1 MTASILCIEG
11 DPGVGAILEHVLSGA
26 GYRPILVSSM
36 DEAMREVSRS
46 PIDLVIAD
54 ERIPGPSGPDR
65 LEREGHPI
73 PVIILTAS
81 GVERAVV
88 SAGSGVVDCV
98 TRPIRAESLEIAVRR
113 ALEMARLRR
122 ENETY
127 RREIAKIRGRRVLVG
142 ESEVFRR
149 TMDAVSALAGFRTTV
164 LLQGESGT
172 GKELLARAIH
182 DESSRADGPFI
193 TVNCAGL
200 PEGLVESALFGRERG
215 GLAGATVAAAAGA
228 VERAHGGTLLLDEI
242 SELRLELQ
250 ERVLRLIEEQQFERI
265 GGRNPIRVDVR
276 ILATTNRHLGT
287 AVDAGRFRSDLSLRL
302 QVLTLQA
309 PTVRER
315 PDDIPR
321 LVEHF
326 LARAAELRGG
336 APPRITPETLQ
347 VLLRYPWPGN
357 VRELAN
363 AVERAAILCQD
374 GILRLGDFDQRI
386 REAGAHPR
394 WPAIVSDVAGA
405 STAPVDYNLDA
416 IERTAIDRALAATG
430 GNRTRAAR
438 LLGISERTLRNK
450 LNTPRS
456 ARAEG

>member
-1 MTASILCIEG
+1 MTASILCIHD
-11 DPGVGAILEHVLSGA
+11 DPAVGVILEQVLSGA
-26 GYRPILVSSM
+26 GHRPILVSSIE
-36 DEAMREVSRS
+36 EALREASRC
-46 PIDLVIAD
+46 PIDLIIAD
-54 ERIPGPSGPDR
+54 ERIPGPSAPDR
-65 LEREGHPI
+65 LERDGHPI

-81 GVERAVV
+81 GVQRAVV
-88 SAGSGVVDCV
+88 SAGFSVVDYL
-98 TRPIRAESLEIAVRR
+98 TRPIRPESLEIAARR

-122 ENETY
+122 ENETF

-149 TMDAVSALAGFRTTV
+149 TMGAVSALAGFRTTV

-172 GKELLARAIH
+172 GKKSLARAIH

-200 PEGLVESALFGRERG
+200 PEGLVESALFGHEEG
-215 GLAGATVAAAAGA
+215 GLAGATVTAAGA
-228 VERAHGGTLLLDEI
+228 VERAHGGTLLLEEI
-242 SELRLELQ
+242 SELRVELQ
-250 ERVLRLIEEQQFERI
+250 PRVLRLIEEQQFERTP
-265 GGRNPIRVDVR
+265 GRDPIRVDVR
-276 ILATTNRHLGT
+276 VLATTNRHLGT
-287 AVDAGRFRSDLSLRL
+287 AVDAGRFRSDLYHRL

-309 PTVRER
+309 PTLRER

-326 LARAAELRGG
+326 LIRAAELGG
-336 APPRITPETLQ
+336 RAPPRITPETLQ

-363 AVERAAILCQD
+363 AVERAVMLCQD

-386 REAGAHPR
+386 REAGVHPR
-394 WPAIVSDVAGA
+394 WPAIVSDVAGPA
-405 STAPVDYNLDA
+405 TAPVDYNLDA
-416 IERTAIDRALAATG
+416 IERMAIDRALAATG

-456 ARAEG
+456 AGAEG